1 MSKIAEKINLFNAY
15 LGSANAANMLIGVTD
30 ELTLPEFENMS
41 ETISLAGMAGE
52 VDSPSPGQFKSVQ
65 FEIPFSNIS
74 AEALKAAADDSK
86 TIILRAAQE
95 QVDTESLNKTSIGRV
110 ITVKGMTKSINYGK
124 LKKGGYGNPSIK
136 KEVVYYK
143 EEFDGE
149 VITEIDKFNTVCII
163 NGKNIM
169 QDVASLI

>member
-15 LGSANAANMLIGVTD
+15 LGSVDAANKLIGVTD
-30 ELTLPEFENMS
+30 EITLPDFENTS

-65 FEIPFSNIS
+65 IEITFSNIS
-74 AEALKAAADDSK
+74 EESLRMAADDSK

-95 QVDTESLNKTSIGRV
+95 QVDTESLSKSPLGRAISI
-110 ITVKGMTKSINYGK
+110 KGMTKSINFGK

-136 KEVVYYK
+136 KEVIYYK
-143 EEFDGE
+143 EEYNGE
-149 VITEIDKFNTVCII
+149 TIAEFDKFNTICII
-163 NGKNIM
+163 NGKNIL

>member
-1 MSKIAEKINLFNAY
+1 MSRIAEKINLFNAY
-15 LGSANAANMLIGVTD
+15 LGSANAANKLIGVTD

-41 ETISLAGMAGE
+41 ETISLSGMAGE
-52 VDSPSPGQFKSVQ
+52 IDSPSPGQFKSAQ
-65 FEIPFSNIS
+65 IEITFTNIS
-74 AEALKAAADDSK
+74 RDSMSAAADDSK

-95 QVDTESLNKTSIGRV
+95 QVDTESLSKKSLGRV
-110 ITVKGMTKSINYGK
+110 ITIKGMTKAVNFGK

-136 KEVVYYK
+136 KELVYYK
-143 EEFDGE
+143 EEYDGE

-169 QDVASLI
+169 QEIESLI